1 CLKVK
6 DKSSRFSKGILER
19 PFYLA
24 LIEMLTN
31 CFGNGGKFPDNVK
44 KSKVFM
50 LENINLTRLEDI
62 ENEMKKLIDLWN
74 GFPIIFQNSHK
85 SMIKE
90 FLFGFL
96 NFEDLNT
103 FLGLKTTF
111 KSSSHLPPSFNE
123 CVESFTR
130 VYIKKN
136 QKKNPRNPNSSNI
149 LTIGGKAL
157 SKHSH
162 RDKST
167 LFWGVCTG
175 TESKKNEQANH
186 VLAKIIT
193 NASWVNLHSLPH
205 DILVYEIRN
214 DLGYGQKLCFVE
226 ACGFEY
232 TSKLQRMFTD
242 MGLSK
247 DLNDQFR
254 ERHSVEQVDNQGCS
268 IYSGVERTFQRFKIF
283 YQNKHSGRKL
293 NWLFHLSKGELKAN
307 YLKAT
312 KTGYTFQV
320 STYQMGILLQYNK
333 DTSYSFEELSQSTD
347 LSTD

>member
-1 CLKVK
+1 MNFTDLIKSVLCEKSQEKSLSDDFLCEYCKGLLKEDDSENNFQKNEFTIHLYECISDCLKVK

-175 TESKKNEQANH
+175 SYKKNEQANH

-214 DLGYGQKLCFVE
+214 DLGYEPQMENGH
-226 ACGFEY
+226 A
-232 TSKLQRMFTD
+232 
-242 MGLSK
+242 
-247 DLNDQFR
+247 
-254 ERHSVEQVDNQGCS
+254 
-268 IYSGVERTFQRFKIF
+268 
-283 YQNKHSGRKL
+283 NKWIH
-293 NWLFHLSKGELKAN
+293 
-307 YLKAT
+307 
-312 KTGYTFQV
+312 
-320 STYQMGILLQYNK
+320 
-333 DTSYSFEELSQSTD
+333 
-347 LSTD
+347 